1 MKNILALIFLFN
13 ISITF
18 TQNIEGRITY
28 LATTKEGFKKRF
40 DEEQASKSKT
50 VIQRSQFEKIYNNS
64 IDLNVVLEFN
74 SKIATY
80 KVENKMSI
88 KDKQNFNMTHI
99 MSGNNAIYLTERE
112 ILKYE
117 NYMYDCELFGEC
129 FLIQKSLPKWELTQE
144 SKTIGGYLCYKAII
158 KSNKNKGVNVVEVWY
173 TPEIPIQYGI
183 MQYYGLPGII
193 LELKQSFL
201 VISAVKIELNPLIPI
216 KIEFPKK
223 VKKMSNE
230 ESKKRAEGFWK
241 SIDKQKSKQ

>member
-1 MKNILALIFLFN
+1 MKNIILLILFINFLN
-13 ISITF
+13 TSS
-18 TQNIEGRITY
+18 QVIEGRITY
-28 LATTKEGFKKRF
+28 LASTKEGFKKRF
-40 DEEQASKSKT
+40 DEDLASKSKT
-50 VIQRSQFEKIYNNS
+50 VIERSQFEKIYNNS

-74 SKIATY
+74 SKIASY

-99 MSGNNAIYLTERE
+99 MSGNNAIYYTERE

-117 NYMYDCELFGEC
+117 NYMYDCDLFDEC

-144 SKTIGGYLCYKAII
+144 SKIIGGYLCYKAII
-158 KSNKNKGVNVVEVWY
+158 KSNKNKGGNVVEVWY

-201 VISAVKIELNPLIPI
+201 VISAIKIELNPLIPI
-216 KIEFPKK
+216 KIELPKK

-241 SIDKQKSKQ
+241 SIN